1 MERVGGGS
9 RRRSSRTAVEAWL
22 CCHRPGGDGGRIMGA
37 DRADPHFSTGEG
49 SDADG
54 ITRACVDW
62 DARDERLAAHL
73 PDHSWGRTA
82 GVFERRIT
90 RRELELV
97 VMPAG
102 TASHS
107 TWPGRAVPES
117 VRSKLRQVRNHPRPA
132 RGLAVGVGETA
143 VPPSTLHRLRPA
155 AAARRRS
162 SPFCVVRFTPSCA
175 MALGC
180 QRPRSSAGSVTPG
193 SWHPRGDS
201 SARRFA
207 ELSLGHGTVGLRGCG
222 GPTKGLSDCTRSA
235 YCPTPGV
242 RHCGFRRASA
252 RGLDLHTF
260 PKLTPRDRGQQQVE
274 PVP

>member
-1 MERVGGGS
+1 
-9 RRRSSRTAVEAWL
+9 
-22 CCHRPGGDGGRIMGA
+22 MGA

-54 ITRACVDW
+54 LTRACVDW

-117 VRSKLRQVRNHPRPA
+117 VRSKLRQVRNPRPA

-143 VPPSTLHRLRPA
+143 VPPSTLHRLGPQPQRVVVPRLLRRPIHA
-155 AAARRRS
+155 IMRHGAG
-162 SPFCVVRFTPSCA
+162 PHLCVV
-175 MALGC
+175 
-180 QRPRSSAGSVTPG
+180 
-193 SWHPRGDS
+193 
-201 SARRFA
+201 
-207 ELSLGHGTVGLRGCG
+207 CG
-222 GPTKGLSDCTRSA
+222 GRL
-235 YCPTPGV
+235 
-242 RHCGFRRASA
+242 A
-252 RGLDLHTF
+252 RC
-260 PKLTPRDRGQQQVE
+260 
-274 PVP
+274 